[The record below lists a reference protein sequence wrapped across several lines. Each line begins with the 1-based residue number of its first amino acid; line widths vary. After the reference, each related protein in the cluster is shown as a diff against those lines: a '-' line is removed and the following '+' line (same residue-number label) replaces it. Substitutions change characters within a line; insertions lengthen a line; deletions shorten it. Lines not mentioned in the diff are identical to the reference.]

1 MKITDLL
8 EEKSIRL
15 NAAASSKK
23 EALNQ
28 IINLIS
34 QTGNITNKEE
44 YKEIVFKREEQGTTG
59 IGEGIGIWAS
69 IQWKIMAKAINIDNV
84 VICFVVFIP
93 SPQIL
98 YTNKKET

>member
-28 IINLIS
+28 IINLIN

-44 YKEIVFKREEQGTTG
+44 YKLYSEEKNKEQRELEKELQYHM
-59 IGEGIGIWAS
+59 EN
-69 IQWKIMAKAINIDNV
+69 QAK
-84 VICFVVFIP
+84 
-93 SPQIL
+93 
-98 YTNKKET
+98 